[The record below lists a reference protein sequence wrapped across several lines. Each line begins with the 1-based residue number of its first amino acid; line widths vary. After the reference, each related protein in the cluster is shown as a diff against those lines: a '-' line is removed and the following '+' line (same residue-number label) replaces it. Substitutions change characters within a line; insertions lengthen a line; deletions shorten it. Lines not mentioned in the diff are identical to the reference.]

1 MFMQFYRNLFALL
14 CFLFFAFALGTGSP
28 HAYWGALM
36 CGCLSRAAVRK
47 KWPDPPFAKR
57 LRVWMEGLSFFGGTP
72 ENSET
77 FGLLKGREL

>member
-1 MFMQFYRNLFALL
+1 MQFYRNLFALL

-47 KWPDPPFAKR
+47 KWPDPPFAKK
-57 LRVWMEGLSFFGGTP
+57 LQARVEELPFFGRPSEAP
-72 ENSET
+72 EG
-77 FGLLKGREL
+77 FDLLKRREL